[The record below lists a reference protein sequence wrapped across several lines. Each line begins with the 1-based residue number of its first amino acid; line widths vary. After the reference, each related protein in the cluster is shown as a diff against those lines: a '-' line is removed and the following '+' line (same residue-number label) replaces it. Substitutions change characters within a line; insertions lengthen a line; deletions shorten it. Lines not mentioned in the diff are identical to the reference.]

1 MAQSGKGSVKKG
13 KPSYFMAILGVTIV
27 LIFIGIFG
35 WLVLDVAGYTKK
47 LKEDVRVAVY
57 LNDNAKKPDVD
68 SLKAYL
74 ESRSYIKSVVYVDKE
89 MAKKKYIAMT
99 GDDFSKVLQS
109 ENPLEASLEFNLHSE
124 FVRKDTLESIRHD
137 MLNRP
142 LVVKS
147 VDYPAMVVDNFGT
160 VLKWILIILI
170 GLAVLFSTL
179 SIILIDNT
187 IRLAM
192 YSNRFLIKT
201 MQMVGATRQFISKPM
216 NIRAIINGAIAAA
229 ISIVVLYLII
239 LLVESL
245 LPGLRDLRNTGKLM
259 LLFFFLF
266 VVGIGITLYST
277 NRSIVKYL
285 KMKLDDL
292 Y

>member
-1 MAQSGKGSVKKG
+1 MSQSGKGSVKKG

-27 LIFIGIFG
+27 LVFIGIFG
-35 WLVLDVAGYTKK
+35 WLVLDAAGYTKA
-47 LKEDVRVAVY
+47 LKEDVRITVN
-57 LNDNAKKPDVD
+57 LHDNAKKADVD
-68 SLKAYL
+68 SLKSYI
-74 ESRSYIKSVVYVDKE
+74 ESKPYIKSLEYVDKE
-89 MAKKKYIAMT
+89 KAKKRYIALT
-99 GDDFSKVLQS
+99 GEDFSKVI
-109 ENPLEASLEFNLHSE
+109 EWNPLKASLEFNLKSQY
-124 FVRKDTLESIRHD
+124 VRKDTLESISRD
-137 MLNRP
+137 MRNRP
-142 LVVKS
+142 LVVES
-147 VDYPAMVVDNFGT
+147 VDYPVSVVDKIGPIIR
-160 VLKWILIILI
+160 WILIILI

-201 MQMVGATRQFISKPM
+201 MQMVGATRQFISRPM
-216 NIRAIINGAIAAA
+216 NIRAIINGAVAAA
-229 ISIVVLYLII
+229 IAIAVVYGII
-239 LLVESL
+239 LLVESF
-245 LPGLRDLRNTGKLM
+245 LPDLKDLRNTGKLL

-266 VVGIGITLYST
+266 VIGIGITLYST